1 VLGVPGSYTDW
12 VSWLEAFG
20 RGEDRPSGHLPVLDA
35 KMGPHMLE
43 RLLNQVHQAFHKRQQ
58 RWGEVLRRDLKSLSH
73 NSPDA
78 VITVAVVLNSARKR
92 LAPLWEFVDHP
103 AFPEDLHKIL
113 RDGLTETVKSSQRSL
128 EDTTRRAPF
137 ELQAAVRSNSMLAPY
152 KPPRPRPPGS
162 APGRRVIL

>member
-1 VLGVPGSYTDW
+1 MLGVPGSYTNW

-20 RGEDRPSGHLPVLDA
+20 RGEDRPSGHLPPLDA

-58 RWGEVLRRDLKSLSH
+58 RWAEVLRRDLKSLSH

-78 VITVAVVLNSARKR
+78 VIAVAVVLNSARKR
-92 LAPLWEFVDHP
+92 LAPLWEFASHP
-103 AFPEDLHKIL
+103 AFPQDLREIL
-113 RDGLTETVKSSQRSL
+113 RDGLTETVQSSQRSL

-137 ELQAAVRSNSMLAPY
+137 ELQSAVRGNSMLVPY
-152 KPPRPRPPGS
+152 TSPKSSPSGP